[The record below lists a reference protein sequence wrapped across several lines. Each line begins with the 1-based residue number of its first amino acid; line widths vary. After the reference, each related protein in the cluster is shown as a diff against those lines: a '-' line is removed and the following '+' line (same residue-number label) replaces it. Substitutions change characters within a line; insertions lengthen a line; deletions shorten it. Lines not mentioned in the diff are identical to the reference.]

1 MNRVIA
7 NSPNKAKVDEDAA
20 YQPVWGAGGEPGGTF
35 EPSSKMTI
43 TLNMRNSTSECSLP
57 VCKVCA
63 MPLPFLALRLGDL
76 ARAAGLRAGDLALAA
91 GFRAGDWA
99 RPRGFGAG
107 EAARLALRVATMV
120 DECNATTA

>member
-1 MNRVIA
+1 
-7 NSPNKAKVDEDAA
+7 
-20 YQPVWGAGGEPGGTF
+20 
-35 EPSSKMTI
+35 
-43 TLNMRNSTSECSLP
+43 
-57 VCKVCA
+57 
-63 MPLPFLALRLGDL
+63 MPLPFFLRRAGDL
-76 ARAAGLRAGDLALAA
+76 ALGLRAGDLALAA

>member
-1 MNRVIA
+1 
-7 NSPNKAKVDEDAA
+7 
-20 YQPVWGAGGEPGGTF
+20 
-35 EPSSKMTI
+35 
-43 TLNMRNSTSECSLP
+43 
-57 VCKVCA
+57 

-107 EAARLALRVATMV
+107 EAALALRVATMAV
-120 DECNATTA
+120 AATRVKCS